1 MHLWLESLPLHHY
14 VMAEQKVDRLA
25 EHATTLGEPYS
36 RHLGGK
42 LRELRFDLGD
52 NAQRITYWLARTA
65 ASYCS
70 RFSGTRM
77 RETNEVER
85 ALAAQEVCEASHEPA
100 AEYEVY
106 SRPVKEELRR
116 TAPSGR
122 PAATVRS
129 SVKRSRRTPS
139 TTGSTR
145 RPSWPTISV
154 SSSTTGAP
162 RSACRRPRSPSA
174 AA

>member
-42 LRELRFDLGD
+42 LRELRSISGTTPSASLTG
-52 NAQRITYWLARTA
+52 WPRTA

-77 RETNEVER
+77 RETSEVER

-106 SRPVKEELRR
+106 SRPVKEELR
-116 TAPSGR
+116 
-122 PAATVRS
+122 
-129 SVKRSRRTPS
+129 
-139 TTGSTR
+139 
-145 RPSWPTISV
+145 
-154 SSSTTGAP
+154 
-162 RSACRRPRSPSA
+162 
-174 AA
+174 